1 MLEFVVGQECRSTVN
16 SEGLQVFKLKEHENA
31 IQCFRQVL
39 HLDPTSAIDYANIA
53 SNYRDM
59 GKKELALRY
68 YQFALE
74 LDPTIEFA
82 RDNLLRLQ
90 QS

>member
-1 MLEFVVGQECRSTVN
+1 V
-16 SEGLQVFKLKEHENA
+16 LQ
-31 IQCFRQVL
+31 
-39 HLDPTSAIDYANIA
+39 LDPTSAIDYANIA

-59 GKKELALRY
+59 GKKELAVRY

-74 LDPTIEFA
+74 LDPTIGFA